1 MAMDTTRQCP
11 MAAEMAVR
19 IRDMR
24 EELTARWLERIAAR
38 VQLEPE
44 RIFPSDELLDHVP
57 VLMDGIA
64 AYLEDPRE
72 EITADVPVIAKAM
85 ELGELRFS
93 QGFDAS
99 EILKEYELLGGVL
112 FSFVSRTV
120 AESDTPCTPEDL
132 LICSHRLFR
141 AISVIEQVTTAQYL
155 LVLGERVA
163 EREERLRRFNRMLTH
178 ELKNRVGATLGA
190 GQLLQEDWLGDEER
204 KRFAGMVT
212 ANAQEIQKVL
222 ENLIALSRLE
232 GERRRQRNIMLRE
245 VVTEVFR
252 QLRELARARQVELR
266 VNGDLPDVEVN
277 AAAVELCLSNY
288 VSNAIKYANMS
299 SGERWAEVTAAI
311 EPANA
316 QEYDA
321 ELVVRVRDNGLGV
334 PAEKRGHLFERFY
347 RAHENVANVEGTGLG
362 LSLVQE
368 TAESLGGRVW
378 VDFDESG
385 GSAFAFA
392 LPCRRDEE
400 KISAGSVRSGEPR
413 TRRPGAARAIT
424 SDSQL

>member
-1 MAMDTTRQCP
+1 MTYSGATAAALGMDITRQCP

-19 IRDMR
+19 IREMR

-44 RIFPSDELLDHVP
+44 RIFPSDQLLDHVP

-64 AYLEDPRE
+64 AYLENPSD

-85 ELGELRFS
+85 ELGELRYS
-93 QGFDAS
+93 QGFDAN

-112 FSFVSRTV
+112 FSFVARAV
-120 AESDTPCTPEDL
+120 AESNTTCSSEDL

-155 LVLGERVA
+155 RVLGERVA

-222 ENLIALSRLE
+222 ENLTALSRLE
-232 GERRRQRNIMLRE
+232 GERRRHRNIMLRE

-266 VNGDLPDVEVN
+266 VG
-277 AAAVELCLSNY
+277 
-288 VSNAIKYANMS
+288 
-299 SGERWAEVTAAI
+299 
-311 EPANA
+311 
-316 QEYDA
+316 
-321 ELVVRVRDNGLGV
+321 
-334 PAEKRGHLFERFY
+334 
-347 RAHENVANVEGTGLG
+347 
-362 LSLVQE
+362 
-368 TAESLGGRVW
+368 
-378 VDFDESG
+378 
-385 GSAFAFA
+385 
-392 LPCRRDEE
+392 
-400 KISAGSVRSGEPR
+400 
-413 TRRPGAARAIT
+413 
-424 SDSQL
+424 